1 VPFEGIEDFVCR
13 AAAVDGHHSPSDT
26 GAGRQDAFEAAS
38 LNLEMGAVVRSTV
51 QPDLTDVTRLPDQR
65 LKEWKFGM
73 TLVGELWVESQG
85 GSNPRSVDRQLERA
99 APSPGRRG
107 DG

>member
-13 AAAVDGHHSPSDT
+13 AAAVDGHHSPPDT
-26 GAGRQDAFEAAS
+26 GAGRQDAFEAES
-38 LNLEMGAVVRSTV
+38 LKPEMGAVFRSAV
-51 QPDLTDVTRLPDQR
+51 QPDLTDVTRFPDQC
-65 LKEWKFGM
+65 LEKWKFGM
-73 TLVGELWVESQG
+73 TLVCELRVESQG

-99 APSPGRRG
+99 VPSPGRRG